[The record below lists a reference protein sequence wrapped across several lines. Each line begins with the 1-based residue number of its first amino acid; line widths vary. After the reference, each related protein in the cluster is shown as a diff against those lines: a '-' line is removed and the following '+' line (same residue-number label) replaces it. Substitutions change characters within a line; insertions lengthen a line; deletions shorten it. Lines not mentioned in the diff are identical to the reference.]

1 MSDQNLSNQHHD
13 SQEELHTGL
22 KIVSFCFPIVGAILY
37 FVNKDKY
44 PKKAKS
50 ACTLAL
56 WGFGIGILINIII
69 TVLGG
74 AAAFLGGGY

>member
-1 MSDQNLSNQHHD
+1 MSDQNLTNQSND

-37 FVNKDKY
+37 FVNKEKH

-56 WGFGIGILINIII
+56 WGFGIGIVINILL
-69 TVLGG
+69 TLLGG
-74 AAAFLGGGY
+74 AAALVGGN